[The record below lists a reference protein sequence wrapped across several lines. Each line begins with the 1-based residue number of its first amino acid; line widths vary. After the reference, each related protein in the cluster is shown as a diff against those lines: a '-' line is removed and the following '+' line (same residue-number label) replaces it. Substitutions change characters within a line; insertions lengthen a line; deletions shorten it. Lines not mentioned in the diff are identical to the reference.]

1 VSVAVALVV
10 AIVGCVAALAALAAL
25 VYVVRSANRRAPDQP
40 ATGAPVTPGTGTSA
54 PAASVPA
61 GQARSTAAPAQAGA
75 APGRPAAAGQSS
87 AGASSGS
94 GGPSGRAAGG
104 TGVPGPVTPG
114 SGAAGGTPAPGKV
127 GAAAG
132 TGSATASAYANR
144 ADTSQADAGRT
155 DADLTDADR
164 LAEQRRLEAET
175 RTLRA
180 QAEADAAA
188 IVRQAE
194 LSVELAARSRQEVEA
209 EIRAVKDEIRQLR
222 GDLERRENRLAERE
236 QRIDTEFRKLDERA
250 EHMEAEQA
258 ELDRRKAQLDLLDTE
273 RREVLERVA
282 GLTADQAKAELIA
295 VIENQAK
302 REAALIVRDIESVAN
317 KNGQRRARQ
326 IITLAIQRLAS
337 EQTSESVVSVLH
349 LPGDEMKGRIIGR
362 EGRNIRAFETVTG
375 VNLIID
381 DTPEAVLLSCFDPVR
396 REVGRLTLERLVL
409 DGRIHPQR
417 IEEAYE
423 RSKAEIEQLCVRAGE
438 DALVDVGIT
447 EMHPELVNLLGRLR
461 YRTSYGQNV
470 LKHLVE
476 SAHIA
481 GMMASELGMD
491 PVLMKRCTVLHDI
504 GKALTHEV
512 QGSHALIGAEIARR
526 YGEPE
531 DVVHAIE
538 AHHNEV
544 EVRTVEAVLTQA
556 ADAISGGRPGA
567 RRESLE
573 AYIKRLERLEQIALA
588 QRGVEK
594 VFAMQAGREVRVM
607 VKPES
612 VDDIQAQ
619 VIARDVAKQVEEELT
634 YPGQIRVTVVRESRA
649 TEFAR

>member
-1 VSVAVALVV
+1 MGNNGIELVL
-10 AIVGCVAALAALAAL
+10 AIGLVAALAVLVVLVLVVLRRGPSHPSPASASTALA
-25 VYVVRSANRRAPDQP
+25 D
-40 ATGAPVTPGTGTSA
+40 
-54 PAASVPA
+54 
-61 GQARSTAAPAQAGA
+61 PAQQQELEQRSKEQRDRVLA
-75 APGRPAAAGQSS
+75 
-87 AGASSGS
+87 
-94 GGPSGRAAGG
+94 
-104 TGVPGPVTPG
+104 
-114 SGAAGGTPAPGKV
+114 
-127 GAAAG
+127 
-132 TGSATASAYANR
+132 SATAEA
-144 ADTSQADAGRT
+144 SQIR
-155 DADLTDADR
+155 DR
-164 LAEQRRLEAET
+164 
-175 RTLRA
+175 
-180 QAEADAAA
+180 AEADAAA
-188 IVRQAE
+188 IVSRAE
-194 LSVELAARSRQEVEA
+194 TAAEQSAAARREVEN
-209 EIRAVKDEIRQLR
+209 EIRQVKEEIRQLR
-222 GDLERRENRLAERE
+222 SDLERRETRLAERE
-236 QRIDTEFRKLDERA
+236 QRIDEDARKAEERSDTLAEAQRDIDRQRAELGRLDE
-250 EHMEAEQA
+250 
-258 ELDRRKAQLDLLDTE
+258 E
-273 RREVLERVA
+273 RRAVLERA
-282 GLTADQAKAELIA
+282 ASLTADQAKAELVA
-295 VIENQAK
+295 GIENQAK
-302 REAALIVRDIESVAN
+302 REAALIVRDIESDAR
-317 KNGQRRARQ
+317 KDGQKRARK
-326 IITLAIQRLAS
+326 IVTLAIQRVAS

-362 EGRNIRAFETVTG
+362 EGRNIRSFESVTG

-396 REVGRLTLERLVL
+396 REVGRLTLERLVG

-438 DALVDVGIT
+438 DAMVDLGIT
-447 EMHPELVNLLGRLR
+447 DMHPELTNLLGRLR

-470 LKHLVE
+470 LKHLLE

-481 GMMASELGMD
+481 GMMASELGLD
-491 PVLMKRCTVLHDI
+491 AALLKRCTVLHDI

-512 QGSHALIGAEIARR
+512 EGSHALIGAEIARR
-526 YGEPE
+526 YGEPD

-573 AYIKRLERLEQIALA
+573 AYVKRLERLEQIALA
-588 QRGVEK
+588 QDGVEK
-594 VFAMQAGREVRVM
+594 VFAMQAGREIRVM
-607 VKPES
+607 VQPEN

>member
-1 VSVAVALVV
+1 MSGRGETLGHGTELVL
-10 AIVGCVAALAALAAL
+10 AIGLVAALAAVVAL
-25 VYVVRSANRRAPDQP
+25 VIVVLRR
-40 ATGAPVTPGTGTSA
+40 GPGHPHPSA
-54 PAASVPA
+54 PPSVGLPDPAQQQELEQRSKEQRDRVLADVTAEA
-61 GQARSTAAPAQAGA
+61 GQIR
-75 APGRPAAAGQSS
+75 
-87 AGASSGS
+87 
-94 GGPSGRAAGG
+94 
-104 TGVPGPVTPG
+104 
-114 SGAAGGTPAPGKV
+114 
-127 GAAAG
+127 
-132 TGSATASAYANR
+132 
-144 ADTSQADAGRT
+144 
-155 DADLTDADR
+155 DR
-164 LAEQRRLEAET
+164 
-175 RTLRA
+175 
-180 QAEADAAA
+180 AEADAAA
-188 IVRQAE
+188 IVSRAETAAEQSAQA
-194 LSVELAARSRQEVEA
+194 RREVEN
-209 EIRAVKDEIRQLR
+209 EIRQVKEEIRQLR
-222 GDLERRENRLAERE
+222 SDLERRETRLAERE
-236 QRIDTEFRKLDERA
+236 HRIDEDARKAEERNDALTEAQREIDRQRTELGRLDDERRA
-250 EHMEAEQA
+250 
-258 ELDRRKAQLDLLDTE
+258 
-273 RREVLERVA
+273 VLERA
-282 GLTADQAKAELIA
+282 ASLTADQAKAELVA
-295 VIENQAK
+295 GIENQAK
-302 REAALIVRDIESVAN
+302 REAALIVRDIESEAR
-317 KNGQRRARQ
+317 KDGQMRARK
-326 IITLAIQRLAS
+326 IVTLAIQRVAS

-362 EGRNIRAFETVTG
+362 EGRNIRSFESVTG

-423 RSKAEIEQLCVRAGE
+423 RSKAEIEQICVRAGE
-438 DALVDVGIT
+438 DAMVDVGIT
-447 EMHPELVNLLGRLR
+447 DMHPELTNLLGRLR

-470 LKHLVE
+470 LKHLLE

-481 GMMASELGMD
+481 GMMASELGLD
-491 PVLMKRCTVLHDI
+491 PALLKRCTVLHDI

-512 QGSHALIGAEIARR
+512 EGSHALIGAEIARR

-573 AYIKRLERLEQIALA
+573 AYVKRLERLEQIALA
-588 QRGVEK
+588 QDGVEK
-594 VFAMQAGREVRVM
+594 VFAMQAGREIRVM
-607 VKPES
+607 VQPEN

>member
-1 VSVAVALVV
+1 LNSGIVLVL
-10 AIVGCVAALAALAAL
+10 AIVACVVALAALAAL
-25 VYVVRSANRRAPDQP
+25 WVVIRRTPGLGRADAARPDLVQP
-40 ATGAPVTPGTGTSA
+40 AAALPGQAIRPSPAAGTSSA
-54 PAASVPA
+54 PAAGTVP
-61 GQARSTAAPAQAGA
+61 GAGA
-75 APGRPAAAGQSS
+75 APSSAAGSARPAGLASAAGI
-87 AGASSGS
+87 GPAS
-94 GGPSGRAAGG
+94 AAGSA
-104 TGVPGPVTPG
+104 PAIGPA
-114 SGAAGGTPAPGKV
+114 SAASTAPAANSHAPADTQPAAV
-127 GAAAG
+127 ADPAAEAAA
-132 TGSATASAYANR
+132 R
-144 ADTSQADAGRT
+144 QAAQEAARQ
-155 DADLTDADR
+155 AAQEAAR
-164 LAEQRRLEAET
+164 RAEQLRIEAE
-175 RTLRA
+175 RA
-180 QAEADAAA
+180 AAA
-188 IVRQAE
+188 IVAKAEAAAAQADQ
-194 LSVELAARSRQEVEA
+194 ARREVEA
-209 EIRAVKDEIRQLR
+209 EIKTVKDEVKLLR
-222 GDLERRENRLAERE
+222 ADLERREVRLAERE
-236 QRIDTEFRKLDERA
+236 QRIHEEAGKVDQRA
-250 EHMEAEQA
+250 DALEVIQA
-258 ELDRRKAQLDLLDTE
+258 ELDEQRAELQQLDAQRL
-273 RREVLERVA
+273 EVLERVA
-282 GLTADQAKAELIA
+282 GLTAGQAKAELVS

-302 REAALIVRDIESVAN
+302 REAALIVRDIEGEAR
-317 KNGQRRARQ
+317 KEGDKRARK
-326 IITLAIQRLAS
+326 IVTLAIQRVAS
-337 EQTSESVVSVLH
+337 DQTSESVVSVLH

-362 EGRNIRAFETVTG
+362 EGRNIRAFESVTG

-447 EMHPELVNLLGRLR
+447 EMHPELTNLLGRLR

-481 GMMASELGMD
+481 GMMASELGLD

-526 YGEPE
+526 YGESP

-573 AYIKRLERLEQIALA
+573 AYVKRLERLEEIALS
-588 QRGVEK
+588 RNGVEK
-594 VFAMQAGREVRVM
+594 VFAMQAGREVRIM
-607 VKPES
+607 VKPS
-612 VDDIQAQ
+612 DVDDIQAQ

-649 TEFAR
+649 IEFAR

>member
-1 VSVAVALVV
+1 VGSQTRSNASLQGTRVAPVSGATESLSGKGRAVGNGIVLVL
-10 AIVGCVAALAALAAL
+10 AIGLVAALFAL
-25 VYVVRSANRRAPDQP
+25 VFVLRRSPAKTPLSASPVASPGLQPRA
-40 ATGAPVTPGTGTSA
+40 VTPEELA
-54 PAASVPA
+54 EA
-61 GQARSTAAPAQAGA
+61 GQ
-75 APGRPAAAGQSS
+75 
-87 AGASSGS
+87 
-94 GGPSGRAAGG
+94 
-104 TGVPGPVTPG
+104 
-114 SGAAGGTPAPGKV
+114 
-127 GAAAG
+127 
-132 TGSATASAYANR
+132 
-144 ADTSQADAGRT
+144 
-155 DADLTDADR
+155 
-164 LAEQRRLEAET
+164 EAE
-175 RTLRA
+175 RLRA
-180 QAEADAAA
+180 RAEADAQA
-188 IVRQAE
+188 IVRKAE
-194 LSVELAARSRQEVEA
+194 LSAQQAAEDRREVEE
-209 EIRAVKDEIRQLR
+209 EIRAVKDEIKQLR
-222 GDLERRENRLAERE
+222 ADLERREARLAERE
-236 QRIDTEFRKLDERA
+236 QRTHEEARVLDQRAADLDRVREELDAQRAELAKLDE
-250 EHMEAEQA
+250 
-258 ELDRRKAQLDLLDTE
+258 DRRA
-273 RREVLERVA
+273 VLERAA
-282 GLTADQAKAELIA
+282 GLTAEAAKSELVAGI
-295 VIENQAK
+295 QHLAK
-302 REAALIVRDIESVAN
+302 REAALIVRAIEDEAQ
-317 KNGQRRARQ
+317 KEGQKRARK
-326 IITLAIQRLAS
+326 IVTLAIQRVAS

-423 RSKAEIEQLCVRAGE
+423 RSKADIEQLCVRAGE
-438 DALVDVGIT
+438 DALVDLAIT
-447 EMHPELVNLLGRLR
+447 DLHPELTNLLGRLR

-526 YGEPE
+526 YGESD

-544 EVRTVEAVLTQA
+544 EVKTVEAVLTQA

-588 QRGVEK
+588 QPGVEK
-594 VFAMQAGREVRVM
+594 VFAMQAGREIRVM
-607 VKPES
+607 VKPEN

-649 TEFAR
+649 IEFAR

>member
-1 VSVAVALVV
+1 LGNNGIELVL
-10 AIVGCVAALAALAAL
+10 AIGLVAALAVLVAL
-25 VYVVRSANRRAPDQP
+25 VLVVLRRGPGQP
-40 ATGAPVTPGTGTSA
+40 SP
-54 PAASVPA
+54 
-61 GQARSTAAPAQAGA
+61 AAPATTALAG
-75 APGRPAAAGQSS
+75 PAQQQELEQRSKEQRDRVLA
-87 AGASSGS
+87 
-94 GGPSGRAAGG
+94 
-104 TGVPGPVTPG
+104 
-114 SGAAGGTPAPGKV
+114 
-127 GAAAG
+127 
-132 TGSATASAYANR
+132 SATAEA
-144 ADTSQADAGRT
+144 SQIR
-155 DADLTDADR
+155 DR
-164 LAEQRRLEAET
+164 
-175 RTLRA
+175 
-180 QAEADAAA
+180 AEADAAA
-188 IVRQAE
+188 IVSRAE
-194 LSVELAARSRQEVEA
+194 TAAEQSAAARRAGED
-209 EIRAVKDEIRQLR
+209 EIRQVKEEIRQLR
-222 GDLERRENRLAERE
+222 SDLERRETRLAERE
-236 QRIDTEFRKLDERA
+236 QRIDEDARKAEERSDTLAEAQRDIDRQRA
-250 EHMEAEQA
+250 ELGRLAE
-258 ELDRRKAQLDLLDTE
+258 E
-273 RREVLERVA
+273 RRAVLERA
-282 GLTADQAKAELIA
+282 ASLTADQAKAELVA
-295 VIENQAK
+295 GIENQAK
-302 REAALIVRDIESVAN
+302 REAALIVRDIESDAR
-317 KNGQRRARQ
+317 KDGQKRARK
-326 IITLAIQRLAS
+326 IVTLAIQRVAS

-362 EGRNIRAFETVTG
+362 EGRNIRSFESVTG

-396 REVGRLTLERLVL
+396 REVGRLTLERLVG

-438 DALVDVGIT
+438 DAMVDLGIT
-447 EMHPELVNLLGRLR
+447 DMHPELTNLLGRLR

-470 LKHLVE
+470 LKHLLE

-481 GMMASELGMD
+481 GMMASELGLD
-491 PVLMKRCTVLHDI
+491 AALLKRCTVLHDI

-512 QGSHALIGAEIARR
+512 EGSHALIGAEIARR
-526 YGEPE
+526 YGEPD

-573 AYIKRLERLEQIALA
+573 AYVKRLERLEQIALA
-588 QRGVEK
+588 QDGVEK
-594 VFAMQAGREVRVM
+594 VFAMQAGREIRVM
-607 VKPES
+607 VQPEN

>member
-1 VSVAVALVV
+1 LLTV
-10 AIVGCVAALAALAAL
+10 AIVVCVIALAALTAL
-25 VYVVRSANRRAPDQP
+25 VLVIRRGASLLQGTAVAREAAAQLPPAQLPPAETAEAAEPPGAEAGESQTTAPQSAVLQAAKTDPAETLRAE
-40 ATGAPVTPGTGTSA
+40 TL
-54 PAASVPA
+54 
-61 GQARSTAAPAQAGA
+61 PAQAPPV
-75 APGRPAAAGQSS
+75 APDPVAVAAA
-87 AGASSGS
+87 A
-94 GGPSGRAAGG
+94 R
-104 TGVPGPVTPG
+104 
-114 SGAAGGTPAPGKV
+114 
-127 GAAAG
+127 
-132 TGSATASAYANR
+132 
-144 ADTSQADAGRT
+144 QAD
-155 DADLTDADR
+155 
-164 LAEQRRLEAET
+164 EV
-175 RTLRA
+175 RA
-180 QAEADAAA
+180 QAERDAAA
-188 IVRQAE
+188 IVARAEASAAQADQ
-194 LSVELAARSRQEVEA
+194 SRREVETEVKA
-209 EIRAVKDEIRQLR
+209 VKEEIRLLR
-222 GDLERRENRLAERE
+222 ADLERREVRLADRE
-236 QRIDTEFRKLDERA
+236 QRMHEEARKADQRSDALDTVSRELDQQRA
-250 EHMEAEQA
+250 ELQ
-258 ELDRRKAQLDLLDTE
+258 QLDVQ
-273 RREVLERVA
+273 RRGVLERLA
-282 GLTADQAKAELIA
+282 GLTADQAKAELVA
-295 VIENQAK
+295 GIEYQAK
-302 REAALIVRDIESVAN
+302 REAALIIRDIEGEAR
-317 KNGQRRARQ
+317 KEGDKRARK
-326 IITLAIQRLAS
+326 IVTLAIQRVAS

-362 EGRNIRAFETVTG
+362 EGRNIRAFESVTG

-417 IEEAYE
+417 IEEAYD

-447 EMHPELVNLLGRLR
+447 EMHPELTNLLGRLR

-470 LKHLVE
+470 LKHLIE

-481 GMMASELGMD
+481 GMMASELGLD
-491 PVLMKRCTVLHDI
+491 PVLMRRCTVLHDI

-526 YGEPE
+526 YGESP

-573 AYIKRLERLEQIALA
+573 AYVKRLERLEQIALS
-588 QRGVEK
+588 REGVEK
-594 VFAMQAGREVRVM
+594 VFAMQAGREVRIM
-607 VKPES
+607 VKPTD

>member
-1 VSVAVALVV
+1 MNGIGLVLAIVLAFALVACLSV
-10 AIVGCVAALAALAAL
+10 L
-25 VYVVRSANRRAPDQP
+25 VFVIRRAPKIVAP
-40 ATGAPVTPGTGTSA
+40 GAA
-54 PAASVPA
+54 
-61 GQARSTAAPAQAGA
+61 AQAVGQ
-75 APGRPAAAGQSS
+75 QSS
-87 AGASSGS
+87 A
-94 GGPSGRAAGG
+94 
-104 TGVPGPVTPG
+104 
-114 SGAAGGTPAPGKV
+114 
-127 GAAAG
+127 
-132 TGSATASAYANR
+132 ATQLQLDEAVR
-144 ADTSQADAGRT
+144 QAD
-155 DADLTDADR
+155 
-164 LAEQRRLEAET
+164 Q
-175 RTLRA
+175 LRA
-180 QAEADAAA
+180 RAESDAAA
-188 IVRQAE
+188 IMRQAE
-194 LSVELAARSRQEVEA
+194 AAAEQVAQGRREVED
-209 EIRAVKDEIRQLR
+209 EIRAVKDEVRQLR
-222 GDLERRENRLAERE
+222 GDLERRETRLAERE
-236 QRIDTEFRKLDERA
+236 ERIDTEARRIDQRSADLDRA
-250 EHMEAEQA
+250 QHDLDARGK
-258 ELDRRKAQLDLLDTE
+258 ELDRLDDE
-273 RREVLERVA
+273 RREILERVA
-282 GLTADQAKAELIA
+282 RLTADQAKTELVA
-295 VIENQAK
+295 GIENQAK
-302 REAALIVRDIESVAN
+302 REAALIVRDIENEARAD
-317 KNGQRRARQ
+317 GQTRARK

-417 IEEAYE
+417 IEEAYD
-423 RSKAEIEQLCVRAGE
+423 RSKAEIEQLCVKAGE

-447 EMHPELVNLLGRLR
+447 DLHPELTNLLGTLR

-470 LKHLVE
+470 LKHLIE

-491 PVLMKRCTVLHDI
+491 PALMKRCAVLHDI

-588 QRGVEK
+588 QDGVEK
-594 VFAMQAGREVRVM
+594 VFAMQAGREIRVM
-607 VKPES
+607 VKPGEI
-612 VDDIQAQ
+612 DDIQAQ
-619 VIARDVAKQVEEELT
+619 VIARDVAKQVEDELT

-649 TEFAR
+649 IEFAR